1 MARKNKKKLKHYYSK
16 INAEQNNSLLEYANK
31 SNNEIFH
38 EFNTSIHGLT
48 NDRYEKLKE
57 EHGLNNI
64 TTKKA
69 RHWYNYF
76 ISAFINPF
84 SIILIIIACLNLLT
98 MFITNSDHD
107 GWISFGIIMGMLIL
121 SGTIKLFQE
130 VRSSK
135 ASEKLKDMIKTTT
148 AIERNDIR
156 MEIAIEDVVPGD
168 LIHLAAGDMIP
179 ADMII
184 IQAKDLFVTQSALT
198 GESEPIEKIV
208 GNPNNTKYK
217 NALDCNNLCFMGTS
231 VSSGSAI
238 GVVLNTGQ
246 NTFFG
251 KVGRLLSKKRPKTN
265 FDKGLRRVSLLLLIT
280 ILIMTIVIFIL
291 QGALHKSIDDV
302 NSQWIQALTFAL
314 ALAIGLTPEM
324 LPMIVSVNLA
334 KEAFRLSKQKTIVKN
349 INSIQSFGAMDVLC
363 TDKTGTLT
371 EDRIVV
377 ERYVN
382 IENKTDTNVLLY
394 GYLNSYFQT
403 GLKNLLDVSIINKSK
418 EMKIDDECN
427 KYVKVDEIPFD
438 FQRRRMS
445 VVVKR
450 KSNGERLLITKGA
463 PEEILSICSH
473 VQFKN
478 KIIPLTTKII
488 NRVKSIINSLNENGM
503 RVVAIATNYEELKTE
518 SFAIKDENNMTLM
531 GLAAFLDPP
540 KITAKKAILGLQR
553 KGVQIKVLTGD
564 NEAVTKY
571 ICSQVGINAKKILLG
586 NQIDDMSND
595 ELKNVVN
602 KVNIFAKLSPEQK
615 ARVIS
620 VIKSNKHIVGFM
632 GDGINDAAAMREA
645 DIGISVDTAV
655 DVAKESADI
664 ILLEKDLTILTQGV
678 LEGRKTYANIIKYI
692 KISVSSSFGNMLS
705 MLVASLWLPF
715 QPMMAVQ
722 ILILNLIYEF
732 SQFMVPWD
740 NVDVD
745 FLAKPRNWSARSIL
759 KFMLVMGPVSSI
771 FDIVSFSIMYYGLH
785 WGYNKD
791 TSTIIFFQTGWFL
804 VSLLTQTLIIIILRT
819 KHVPLFK
826 SYPSTPVSLSLTILM
841 IVGFIL
847 VLTPGLQPIFG
858 SLTFH
863 KGVVFIGCS
872 FAIAACYTLTAQFT
886 KMGYVK
892 MFNSWL

>member
-1 MARKNKKKLKHYYSK
+1 MATRTKRKSKHFYPKL
-16 INAEQNNSLLEYANK
+16 NAEQNDQLLGYAKK
-31 SNNEIFH
+31 SNNEIFKI
-38 EFNTSIHGLT
+38 FNTSIHGLT
-48 NDRYEKLKE
+48 NDRCEKLKE
-57 EHGLNNI
+57 EHGLNDI
-64 TTKKA
+64 SSKKTH
-69 RHWYNYF
+69 HWYNHLA
-76 ISAFINPF
+76 SAFLNPF
-84 SIILIIIACLNLLT
+84 SIILTIIACLNLLT
-98 MFITNSDHD
+98 VYISDSHD
-107 GWISFGIIMGMLIL
+107 KEGWISFGIIIGMLIL
-121 SGTIKLFQE
+121 SGFIKLFQE
-130 VRSSK
+130 IRSSK

-148 AIERNDIR
+148 AVERNDIR
-156 MEIAIEDVVPGD
+156 MEIPIEDVVPGD
-168 LIHLAAGDMIP
+168 LIHLAAGDMVP

-198 GESEPIEKIV
+198 GESESIEKFV
-208 GNPNNTKYK
+208 GNPNNIEHK

-231 VSSGSAI
+231 VASGTAI

-246 NTFFG
+246 KTFFG
-251 KVGRLLSKKRPKTN
+251 KVARLLSKKRPKTN
-265 FDKGLRRVSLLLLIT
+265 FDKGLRTVSLLLLIT
-280 ILIMTIVIFIL
+280 ILIMTSIIFIL
-291 QGALHKSIDDV
+291 QGALNKSIEGT
-302 NSQWIQALTFAL
+302 SGHWIQALTFAL

-377 ERYVN
+377 ERYVD
-382 IENKTDTNVLLY
+382 IDNKTSTKVLQY

-403 GLKNLLDVSIINKSK
+403 GLKNLLDVSIINKAK
-418 EMKIDDECN
+418 ETKIDDEYS
-427 KYVKVDEIPFD
+427 KYQKIDEIPFD
-438 FQRRRMS
+438 FQRRKMS

-450 KSNGERLLITKGA
+450 KSNDERILITKGA

-473 VQFKN
+473 VEYKD
-478 KIIPLTTKII
+478 KIIPLTDKII
-488 NRVKSIINSLNENGM
+488 KKVKSIVNSLNENGM
-503 RVVAIATNYEELKTE
+503 RVIAISTNYEKLLTE
-518 SFAIKDENNMTLM
+518 TFTTKDENNMTLI
-531 GLAAFLDPP
+531 GFAAFLDPP
-540 KITAKKAILGLQR
+540 KISAKKAILGLQR

-564 NEAVTKY
+564 NEAVSKY
-571 ICSQVGINAKKILLG
+571 ICSQVGINAKNILLG

-595 ELKNVVN
+595 ELKNRVG

-620 VIKSNKHIVGFM
+620 AIKSNKHTVGFM

-655 DVAKESADI
+655 DIAKESADV
-664 ILLEKDLTILTQGV
+664 ILLEKDLTILTQGAT
-678 LEGRKTYANIIKYI
+678 EGRKTYANIIKYI

-740 NVDVD
+740 NVDID
-745 FLAKPRNWSARSIL
+745 FLTKPRNWSARSIL
-759 KFMLVMGPVSSI
+759 KFMLIMGPVSSI
-771 FDIVSFSIMYYGLH
+771 YDIISFSIMYYGLG
-785 WGYNKD
+785 WGRND
-791 TSTIIFFQTGWFL
+791 SSTIINFQTGWFL
-804 VSLLTQTLIIIILRT
+804 VSLLTQTLVIIILRT

-841 IVGFIL
+841 IVGFAL
-847 VLTPGLQPIFG
+847 VLIPGLNPIFG
-858 SLTFH
+858 SLAFQN
-863 KGVVFIGCS
+863 GYIFIGCS
-872 FAIAACYTLTAQFT
+872 FAIAACYSLTAQFT

-892 MFNSWL
+892 LFNSWL